1 MNLTRRSA
9 ILTTSAAVVAAGA
22 SSVLAAPFAWQA
34 RNGINADQYQATF
47 NALTAQGYRLALV
60 DGYNVDGTATFAAI
74 FNQTGGPPWVAHH
87 NMTADQYQQTFD
99 QLTAQG
105 YRLSKVSGYGPGGVP
120 LYAAIWTQVSGP
132 AWEAHHGLTAGQFQQ
147 TFNQLT
153 AQGYRPVWVNAYNV
167 AGVPY
172 FAAIFEQLPNS
183 PAWISRH
190 GMTSGQYQAAF
201 NLAVAQG
208 YHLRMVSGYALGGV
222 AYFAAIWDQG
232 NFPAWQARNNLNG
245 AEFQAAFDTFTQQG
259 MRLIDVSGYEVAGEV
274 LYAGLWING

>member
-22 SSVLAAPFAWQA
+22 TSVLAAPFAWQSRSGMTA
-34 RNGINADQYQATF
+34 GQYQATF
-47 NALTAQGYRLALV
+47 NALTAQGYRPALV
-60 DGYNVDGTATFAAI
+60 DGYNVDGVANFAAI

-87 NMTADQYQQTFD
+87 NMTTDQYQQTFD

-105 YRLSKVSGYGPGGVP
+105 YRLSRISGYGPGGVP
-120 LYAAIWTQVSGP
+120 LYAAIWTQAGGP
-132 AWEAHHGLTAGQFQQ
+132 AWEAHHGMTSGQFQQ

-153 AQGYRPVWVNAYNV
+153 AQGFRPVWVSAYNV
-167 AGVPY
+167 GGVPY

-190 GMTSGQYQAAF
+190 GMTSGEYQAAF
-201 NLAVAQG
+201 DAAVAQG
-208 YHLRMVSGYALGGV
+208 YHLRMVSGYAVGGV
-222 AYFAAIWDQG
+222 AFFAAIWDQG
-232 NFPAWQARNNLNG
+232 NFPAWQARNNLN
-245 AEFQAAFDTFTQQG
+245 AAAFQGVFNTFTQQG
-259 MRLIDVSGYEVAGEV
+259 MRLIDCSGYEVAGEV